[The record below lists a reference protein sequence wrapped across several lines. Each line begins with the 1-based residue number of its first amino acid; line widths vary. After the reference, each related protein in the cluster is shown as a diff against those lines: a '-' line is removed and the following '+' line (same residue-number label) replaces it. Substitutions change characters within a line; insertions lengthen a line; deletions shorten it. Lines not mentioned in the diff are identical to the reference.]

1 MIERYSSIKLSKALR
16 AISSGPC
23 KRNGKSRR
31 GTVQGDP
38 PAEEGSGEEV
48 REAGNSMT
56 FTDEELQKI
65 PKRLGTEDA
74 NAQPLAARFTGAL
87 FSGAPMAA
95 TSAYP
100 PIEDVD

>member
-1 MIERYSSIKLSKALR
+1 M
-16 AISSGPC
+16 
-23 KRNGKSRR
+23 
-31 GTVQGDP
+31 
-38 PAEEGSGEEV
+38 

-65 PKRLGTEDA
+65 RKHLGTAEA
-74 NAQPLAARFTGAL
+74 NAQPMAARFTGAL